1 MSKPMTKQETEE
13 ELLESFADDIDDND
27 YVFVLTETGELKTL
41 FLPDD
46 LPFEAPK
53 NVQKILKMFKINDI
67 DNLGKDATLH

>member
-1 MSKPMTKQETEE
+1 MSKPMTKQEVQE
-13 ELLESFADDIDDND
+13 ELLETYADDIDDND

-53 NVQKILKMFKINDI
+53 NVQKILKMFKISDI

>member
-1 MSKPMTKQETEE
+1 MSKPMTKQEVEE
-13 ELLESFADDIDDND
+13 ELLETYADDIDDND

-53 NVQKILKMFKINDI
+53 NVQKILKMFKITDI

>member
-1 MSKPMTKQETEE
+1 MSKPMTKQEEQE
-13 ELLESFADDIDDND
+13 ELLEAFADDIDDND

-53 NVQKILKMFKINDI
+53 NVQKILKMFKITDI

>member
-1 MSKPMTKQETEE
+1 MSKPMVKQETEE
-13 ELLESFADDIDDND
+13 ELLEAFADDIADND

-53 NVQKILKMFKINDI
+53 NVQKILKMFKITDI
-67 DNLGKDATLH
+67 DNITRDVTLH